1 MNASRRALLGATALA
16 IPAALLA
23 GCAGS
28 NAPPALTPQQV
39 IDDANN
45 IVKALGN
52 TVTQIGVAQPG
63 LIPAAVI
70 TQIKGYTDDA
80 ASVLA
85 SLSAS
90 VAATTTATVLQQV
103 VADIQAVLGA
113 LAALPNMP
121 QTVVEVTT
129 AANVVLP
136 IVVVFIQSTLGIV
149 MPGKTFA
156 SAPVSSMSLAQAR
169 RILSASH

>member
-1 MNASRRALLGATALA
+1 MNASRRALLGVSALA

-28 NAPPALTPQQV
+28 GTPALTPQQV
-39 IDDANN
+39 VDDANN

-80 ASVLA
+80 VSVLA

-90 VAATTTATVLQQV
+90 VSATTSATVLQQV

-136 IVVVFIQSTLGIV
+136 IVVAFVQSTLGIV
-149 MPGKTFA
+149 LPGKTFA
-156 SAPVSSMSLAQAR
+156 AAPTSSMSLAQAR